1 MKNINNYLFEQ
12 FKISK
17 DTKVSFANKYRG
29 KSDNRR
35 QSFSKFKKFF
45 EDLSEMSGL
54 IVNLIYYSKRAWQ
67 YIYSYKIRDNEPDKT
82 ANYSYSN
89 NNNPD
94 YYGIKTWKTVLKLM
108 FDEEKLDLN
117 SLDDLYEK
125 NEKDY
130 ILFLSN
136 LDEDEINEL
145 VKCGFKKYI
154 DKEDVLDKCKNKHD
168 LKDWEDTLD
177 RRVYYSVSKI
187 EEKPYLKDNTV
198 WISLIDIYNNINK
211 IYSSIFEN
219 KDSKF
224 NQRILE
230 KLN

>member
-35 QSFSKFKKFF
+35 HSFSKFKKFF

-54 IVNLIYYSKRAWQ
+54 IVNLVFYSRQ
-67 YIYSYKIRDNEPDKT
+67 EISYIYSYKIRDNEPAKIS
-82 ANYSYSN
+82 NYSYNYNSE
-89 NNNPD
+89 PQ
-94 YYGIKTWKTVLKLM
+94 YYGTRTWKSILNIM

-130 ILFLSN
+130 MLFLSN

-168 LKDWEDTLD
+168 LDEWEDTFE
-177 RRVYYSVSKI
+177 RKVKYSVSRI
-187 EEKPYLKDNTV
+187 EGKSHLKDNTV

-230 KLN
+230 KLK